1 MMADIFEDKTPM
13 PPKDNSSD
21 VVRVALTRPELRA
34 DLYSATSGTSTKSVE
49 NVKRPRFG
57 HGY

>member
-1 MMADIFEDKTPM
+1 MTNIFEDKTPM
-13 PPKDNSSD
+13 PPKGHNPDAVQVANTPADVRMNYMPAVMKTADKD
-21 VVRVALTRPELRA
+21 VV
-34 DLYSATSGTSTKSVE
+34 

>member
-1 MMADIFEDKTPM
+1 MNLFENKTPM
-13 PPKDNSSD
+13 PPKDNSPD
-21 VVRVALTRPELRA
+21 VARVALTRPELRT
-34 DLYSATSGTSTKSVE
+34 DLYGATSGTTANSVE